1 MDGGAD
7 RRRLQLDGVQ
17 HSQRPVRRGEDRPI
31 GDVVVRPPVED
42 LLDHGVLPV
51 PAVVRRSRSPP
62 ATRGLFPD
70 LRHPRLPRHPLAG
83 RGEELPRDLRWG
95 DGRDREREDR
105 LGVAPGREALGPDQT
120 EDQDAEDTQAIVEA
134 AGRKCLLIKGDV
146 KDSNFCKEAV
156 KKVVDQFGKINIL
169 VNNAGMQFPQKD
181 VKNIT
186 DEQLRITFQTN
197 IFAYFYFAEAVLE
210 HMHEGDCIINTTSVT
225 AYRSSPSLID
235 YSSTKGAIT
244 TFTRSLATNLA
255 EKKIRVNG
263 VAPGP
268 VWTPLIVSTFDEEK
282 IKKFGSETAMKRAG
296 QPSELGP
303 AYVFLASDDASFIT
317 GQVIHVN
324 GGEVVN
330 G

>member
-1 MDGGAD
+1 MITITKEKTPKKQIRQPGIEAKMNPEPEYIKDDYKASGKLMGKTALITGGDSGIGRAVSVHFAEEGAD
-7 RRRLQLDGVQ
+7 VAIVYLN
-17 HSQRPVRRGEDRPI
+17 ED
-31 GDVVVRPPVED
+31 
-42 LLDHGVLPV
+42 
-51 PAVVRRSRSPP
+51 A
-62 ATRGLFPD
+62 
-70 LRHPRLPRHPLAG
+70 
-83 RGEELPRDLRWG
+83 
-95 DGRDREREDR
+95 
-105 LGVAPGREALGPDQT
+105 
-120 EDQDAEDTQAIVEA
+120 DANETKNLVEA
-134 AGRKCLLIKGDV
+134 AGHKCLLIRGDV
-146 KDSNFCKEAV
+146 KDAAFCKKAV
-156 KKVVDQFGKINIL
+156 KQAVKEFGKLNIL

-186 DEQLRITFQTN
+186 AEQLDITFRTN
-197 IFAYFYFAEAVLE
+197 IFAYFYFAEAALE
-210 HMHEGDCIINTTSVT
+210 NMKEGDCIINTTSVT
-225 AYRSSPSLID
+225 AYRSSPGLID

-255 EKKIRVNG
+255 KKKIRVNG

-268 VWTPLIVSTFDEEK
+268 VWTPLIVSTFD
-282 IKKFGSETAMKRAG
+282 KKKLKEFGSETAMERAG

>member
-1 MDGGAD
+1 METITENNKPGKQD
-7 RRRLQLDGVQ
+7 RQPGIEAEMHPAPEYIKKTYKPAGKLDGKVALVTGGDSGIGRAVSVHFAREGAQ
-17 HSQRPVRRGEDRPI
+17 IVIVYLDED
-31 GDVVVRPPVED
+31 ED
-42 LLDHGVLPV
+42 AKTTKTL
-51 PAVVRRSRSPP
+51 
-62 ATRGLFPD
+62 
-70 LRHPRLPRHPLAG
+70 
-83 RGEELPRDLRWG
+83 
-95 DGRDREREDR
+95 
-105 LGVAPGREALGPDQT
+105 
-120 EDQDAEDTQAIVEA
+120 VEA
-134 AGRKCLLIKGDV
+134 AGRQCLLLKGDI
-146 KDSNFCKEAV
+146 KDPGFCKEAV
-156 KKVVDQFGKINIL
+156 EQAVEEFGKLNIL

-186 DEQLRITFQTN
+186 PEQLEVTFKTN
-197 IFAYFYFAEAVLE
+197 IFAQFYFAEAALE
-210 HMHEGDCIINTTSVT
+210 HMQAGDCIINTTSVT
-225 AYRSSPSLID
+225 AYRSSPALID

-244 TFTRSLATNLA
+244 TFTRSLATNLT
-255 EKKIRVNG
+255 EKGIRVNA

-282 IKKFGSETAMKRAG
+282 IESFGSETAMKRAG

>member
-1 MDGGAD
+1 METATKTPEKQERQPGIEAQMDPRPEYIKNTYKPAGKLNGKVALVTGGDSGIGRAVCVHFAEEGAD
-7 RRRLQLDGVQ
+7 
-17 HSQRPVRRGEDRPI
+17 I
-31 GDVVVRPPVED
+31 
-42 LLDHGVLPV
+42 
-51 PAVVRRSRSPP
+51 
-62 ATRGLFPD
+62 
-70 LRHPRLPRHPLAG
+70 
-83 RGEELPRDLRWG
+83 
-95 DGRDREREDR
+95 
-105 LGVAPGREALGPDQT
+105 
-120 EDQDAEDTQAIVEA
+120 AIVYLDEDEDAIETRSLVEA
-134 AGRKCLLIKGDV
+134 SGHKCLLIKGDV
-146 KDSNFCKEAV
+146 KDSSFCRKAV
-156 KKVVDQFGKINIL
+156 DTVINEYGRLNIL

-186 DEQLRITFQTN
+186 DEQLETTFRTN
-197 IFAYFYFAEAVLE
+197 IFAYFYFAEAALE
-210 HMHEGDCIINTTSVT
+210 YLNEGDCIINTTSVT
-225 AYRSSPSLID
+225 AYRSSPALID

-244 TFTRSLATNLA
+244 TFTRSLATNLS
-255 EKKIRVNG
+255 EKKIRVNA

>member
-1 MDGGAD
+1 METITKTSRPQKQDKQPGIEAEMHPAPEYIKDTYKASGKLKGKTALITGGDSGIGRAVSVHFAEEGAD
-7 RRRLQLDGVQ
+7 VAIVYLD
-17 HSQRPVRRGEDRPI
+17 
-31 GDVVVRPPVED
+31 
-42 LLDHGVLPV
+42 
-51 PAVVRRSRSPP
+51 
-62 ATRGLFPD
+62 
-70 LRHPRLPRHPLAG
+70 
-83 RGEELPRDLRWG
+83 
-95 DGRDREREDR
+95 
-105 LGVAPGREALGPDQT
+105 
-120 EDQDAEDTQAIVEA
+120 EDQDAEETKNLVEA

-146 KDSNFCKEAV
+146 KDSKFCKSAV
-156 KKVVDQFGKINIL
+156 EKVVKEFGKLNIL
-169 VNNAGMQFPQKD
+169 VNNAGMQFPQKEVND
-181 VKNIT
+181 IS
-186 DEQLRITFQTN
+186 DEQLTITFKTN
-197 IFAYFYFAEAVLE
+197 IFAYFYFAEAALK
-210 HMHEGDCIINTTSVT
+210 HMQEGDCIINTTSVT

-282 IKKFGSETAMKRAG
+282 IKKFGGETAMKRAG

-303 AYVFLASDDASFIT
+303 AYVYLASDDSSFVT